1 MNIAP
6 LFSALIFYVTARYLA
21 MKLLSST
28 VKEKAESVYP
38 LASLLSTVV
47 CPLYKVTHT
56 HIHTRLK
63 TLDYTSSSVLLLSSR
78 RFTALLPLL
87 AT

>member
-56 HIHTRLK
+56 HTCLK

>member
-21 MKLLSST
+21 MKLLSGT

-56 HIHTRLK
+56 HTRLK
-63 TLDYTSSSVLLLSSR
+63 MLDYTSSSVLLLSSR